1 MKITV
6 TVNDDI
12 LLDWDSDTK
21 DDDNDDA
28 DGESNP
34 GSEER

>member
-6 TVNDDI
+6 TVNDDV
-12 LLDWDSDTK
+12 LLDWDSDKK

-28 DGESNP
+28 D
-34 GSEER
+34 EEMTI